1 MITIA
6 KIRAM
11 WLARYRVDF
20 RKGHWSLLAEAY
32 LLGLDPLQGDLILFI
47 SRDKRKLKL
56 LYIDG
61 TGIWVSHKLFFN
73 ASMKSIVDFKEAP
86 TKATITKL
94 NPNSP
99 FDARNFPVALRQ
111 ISQTKSCRR
120 PSRS

>member
-99 FDARNFPVALRQ
+99 FDARNFPVALR
-111 ISQTKSCRR
+111 
-120 PSRS
+120 

>member
-56 LYIDG
+56 LYIDS

-86 TKATITKL
+86 TKATITAAELTMMLEGAAFTVHKRV
-94 NPNSP
+94 PD
-99 FDARNFPVALRQ
+99 FIV
-111 ISQTKSCRR
+111 KSD
-120 PSRS
+120 